1 ASGRG
6 GRRMMDK
13 ALGYSQMK
21 FNYITDY
28 GTDIKERTTQLEMIW
43 VNRDNF
49 KEGIDVEKWLEI
61 QVEALETSMK
71 ELSRYLIPIKT
82 YMEDE
87 S

>member
-1 ASGRG
+1 
-6 GRRMMDK
+6 MDK

-28 GTDIKERTTQLEMIW
+28 GTDIKERTTQMEMIW
-43 VNRDNF
+43 SNRDNF
-49 KEGIDVEKWLEI
+49 KEGIDVEKWLES

-71 ELSRYLIPIKT
+71 ELSRYLEPIKA
-82 YMEDE
+82 YMEDK